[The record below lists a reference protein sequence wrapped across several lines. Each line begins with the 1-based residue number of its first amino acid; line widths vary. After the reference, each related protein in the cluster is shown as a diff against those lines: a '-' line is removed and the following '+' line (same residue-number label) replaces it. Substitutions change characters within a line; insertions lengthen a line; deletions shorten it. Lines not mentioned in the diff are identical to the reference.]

1 MKQKG
6 FSLIELLVVVAIIGI
21 LAAIGVVSF
30 GGFQKAA
37 KVNATKTNFKTVV
50 DFIRLT
56 IQRCEIGEAVYFDI
70 NKELGTKTGDRCGF
84 IRNKKGNDV
93 YSAFAGHFRA
103 QKWCNPYGSLHGSGT
118 CEEAVTGASKQYC
131 NIGEVCLMDDCQQTG
146 VSGGIAQFSC
156 KPVIYVYGNP
166 TGENEDKQSA
176 VITLE

>member
-6 FSLIELLVVVAIIGI
+6 FTLLELLVVVAIIGI

-30 GGFQKAA
+30 GGFQRAA

-70 NKELGTKTGDRCGF
+70 NKELGTKTNDRCGI
-84 IRNKKGNDV
+84 IRNKKADLV
-93 YSAFAGHFRA
+93 QAAFLGHFRA
-103 QKWCNPYGSLHGSGT
+103 QKWCNPYGGLHSSGT
-118 CEEAVTGASKQYC
+118 CEEAVGGASKQYC
-131 NIGEVCLMDDCQQTG
+131 HSGEVCIKDDCKQTG

-156 KPVIYVYGNP
+156 KPVIYVYSNP
-166 TGENEDKQSA
+166 GENEDKQST
-176 VITLE
+176 VIALE

>member
-6 FSLIELLVVVAIIGI
+6 FTLLELLVVVAIIGI

-30 GGFQKAA
+30 GGFQRAA

-70 NKELGTKTGDRCGF
+70 NKELGTKTNDRCGI
-84 IRNKKGNDV
+84 IRNKKADLV
-93 YSAFAGHFRA
+93 QAAFFGHFRA
-103 QKWCNPYGSLHGSGT
+103 QKWCNPYGMLHNSGT
-118 CEEAVTGASKQYC
+118 CQEGVAGAGKSSC
-131 NIGEVCLMDDCQQTG
+131 HIGEVCINHDCQQTG

-156 KPVIYVYGNP
+156 KPAIYIYSNP
-166 TGENEDKQSA
+166 GENEDKQST
-176 VITLE
+176 VIALE